1 MGNPAVPGWT
11 PCPGRHSGQS
21 WERCWD
27 QKPHVPGARQPEQKG
42 AEDLSQGPR
51 VEAVALGL
59 LRYLPQMPE
68 QELQGER
75 VLERDRRRLQG
86 QQQLL
91 PAILWL
97 GDLWGENKTQ
107 GKSWDSRHHSPH
119 SGCVTAQ
126 ERCQQWGHVPGPIGT
141 GLILIAQMCP
151 AHPAAHSQGSQG
163 RPLPCRMR
171 RISPCTDTGTT
182 GEGRSCR

>member
-1 MGNPAVPGWT
+1 MGSAAVPGWT

-21 WERCWD
+21 QEHCWD
-27 QKPHVPGARQPEQKG
+27 QKPDVPGTRQPEQKG

-75 VLERDRRRLQG
+75 VLERHCRRLQG

-107 GKSWDSRHHSPH
+107 GKSWDSRHHSPR
-119 SGCVTAQ
+119 SGCVTGQ
-126 ERCQQWGHVPGPIGT
+126 QRCQQWESCARPHRDRAYFNIPDVSTPPSHPFPRQPGEALT
-141 GLILIAQMCP
+141 LQDAKD
-151 AHPAAHSQGSQG
+151 
-163 RPLPCRMR
+163 
-171 RISPCTDTGTT
+171 ISMH
-182 GEGRSCR
+182 